1 MWRQCVLCLCLWCA
15 TSWAWGVQTYSVKGR
30 VFSRAT
36 GEGVPFVNV
45 GIWNTSRGTTTDSV
59 GNYRIGNLP
68 PGMYRVQVSSVG
80 YKTYVSPEFHI
91 TTYDYTLD
99 IGLDESQVALGEVS
113 VVAAPFRRSV
123 ESPIAMRVIGV
134 QEIEKSPGANRDI
147 SKVVNAFPGV
157 ATVAGGGYRND
168 LMIRGGGPAENKF
181 YLDGVE
187 IPNINHFST
196 QGASGGPV
204 GIIDVRFST
213 SSCSTV
219 PPTAIL
225 SRGRWGPRN

>member
-1 MWRQCVLCLCLWCA
+1 MHSWLFRNMNQNGESVVYAFVGLAVWQSGPSERRKDYEAVAVCA
-15 TSWAWGVQTYSVKGR
+15 VVWLVCDALAWGAQTYSVKGR

-36 GEGVPFVNV
+36 GEGVPFVSV

-147 SKVVNAFPGV
+147 SKVVNRFPP
-157 ATVAGGGYRND
+157 AWLTVA
-168 LMIRGGGPAENKF
+168 A
-181 YLDGVE
+181 
-187 IPNINHFST
+187 
-196 QGASGGPV
+196 GA
-204 GIIDVRFST
+204 IAT
-213 SSCSTV
+213 T
-219 PPTAIL
+219 
-225 SRGRWGPRN
+225 